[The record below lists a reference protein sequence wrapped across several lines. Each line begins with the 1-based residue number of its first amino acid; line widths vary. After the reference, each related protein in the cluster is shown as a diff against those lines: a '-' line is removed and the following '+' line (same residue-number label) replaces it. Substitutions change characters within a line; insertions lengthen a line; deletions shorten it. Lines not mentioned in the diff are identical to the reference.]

1 MVAFVGRERL
11 PTFETGAAD
20 NQFDEPAAQARG
32 GRHPCGF
39 AGLGLAANLHD
50 DALAFVK
57 PPAARE
63 NLVLRQEGGPAAA
76 DVDERRPE
84 RRQEP
89 RDSTEMNAPGLT
101 AVAAF
106 DEELDGNARF
116 EQRRAPL
123 ARARG
128 YQELA
133 IQLGR

>member
-1 MVAFVGRERL
+1 LGEERRAFCG
-11 PTFETGAAD
+11 TGAAD
-20 NQFDEPAAQARG
+20 NQLDEPAAQARG

-50 DALAFVK
+50 DALAFVQ

-123 ARARG
+123 ARTRG

>member
-1 MVAFVGRERL
+1 MGEERRAFCG
-11 PTFETGAAD
+11 TGAAD
-20 NQFDEPAAQARG
+20 QQFDEPAAQARG

-39 AGLGLAANLHD
+39 AGLGLAAYLHD
-50 DALAFVK
+50 DALAFVQ

-63 NLVLRQEGGPAAA
+63 NLAVRQEGGPAAA
-76 DVDERRPE
+76 DVDERRAE

-116 EQRRAPL
+116 EERRAPL

>member
-1 MVAFVGRERL
+1 LGEERRAFCGA
-11 PTFETGAAD
+11 GAAD
-20 NQFDEPAAQARG
+20 QQFDEPAAQARG

-39 AGLGLAANLHD
+39 AGLGLSAHLHD
-50 DALAFVK
+50 DALAFVQ

-63 NLVLRQEGGPAAA
+63 NLAVRQEGGPAAA
-76 DVDERRPE
+76 DVGERRPE

-89 RDSTEMNAPGLT
+89 RDSAEMNAPGLT

-116 EQRRAPL
+116 EERRAPL

>member
-1 MVAFVGRERL
+1 LREERCAICGA
-11 PTFETGAAD
+11 GAAD
-20 NQFDEPAAQARG
+20 NQFDEPSAQARG
-32 GRHPCGF
+32 GRHPRGF

-50 DALAFVK
+50 DALAFVQ
-57 PPAARE
+57 PPAARQ
-63 NLVLRQEGGPAAA
+63 NLALRQEGGPAAA
-76 DVDERRPE
+76 DVDEGRPE

-89 RDSTEMNAPGLT
+89 RDSTEINAPGLT

-106 DEELDGNARF
+106 DEELDRNARF

-128 YQELA
+128 DQELA